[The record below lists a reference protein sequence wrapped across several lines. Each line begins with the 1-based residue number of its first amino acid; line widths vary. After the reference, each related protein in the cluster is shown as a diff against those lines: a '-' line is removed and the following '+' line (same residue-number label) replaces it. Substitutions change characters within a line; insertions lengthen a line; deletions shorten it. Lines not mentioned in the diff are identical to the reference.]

1 MAMATEGSAVETLQ
15 RELACSICLEYFQDP
30 VSIQCGHN
38 FCRAC
43 ISQCWEGSGRN
54 FSCPQCRKTARKRNF
69 RPNRELARVIEIA
82 KGLSFQAATGSGRC
96 EKHQE
101 ALKLFCEEDQTPI
114 CVVCREAQAHR
125 AHPVVPIEEAGLD
138 YKEQIQTRLQT
149 LKEER
154 AKLLGF
160 KETEE
165 GRCQQ
170 HLKQT
175 QAERQKIVSLF
186 QQLHQT
192 LEEKERLLLVR
203 LKELDKMV
211 VRIQNE
217 NVTKLSEEISFLSEQ
232 ISEMEQKC
240 QQAANEFPQDVRSTL
255 SRCKKGKSQHPVEIP
270 LELEEFLNEFSQG
283 NSVRK
288 TLKESKVNVTLDPGT
303 AHPELTVS
311 EDRRSVRWGD
321 KPWQVP
327 DNPKRF
333 YAQPCVLGCEGF
345 TSGRHYWEVEVG
357 DGGCWAVGVA
367 RESVRRKEEISHSPE
382 EGIWILCHC
391 VGEYWAQTSPLTT
404 LYLSW
409 DPRRIGV
416 LLDYEVGRVSFF
428 DADNEKPIFT
438 FPPASF
444 GRERVR
450 PWFRLC
456 GEDMLLRLC
465 P

>member
-1 MAMATEGSAVETLQ
+1 MATESSGVETLQ

-43 ISQCWEGSGRN
+43 ITKCWEGSVRN

-69 RPNRELARVIEIA
+69 RPNRELASVIEIA
-82 KGLSFQAATGSGRC
+82 KGLSLQAAKGLGRC

-101 ALKLFCEEDQTPI
+101 ALKLFCEEDQTRI
-114 CVVCREAQAHR
+114 CLVCRESQAHR
-125 AHPVVPIEEAGLD
+125 AHTVVPIEEAGLD
-138 YKEQIQTRLQT
+138 YKEQIQTHLRT
-149 LKEER
+149 LKEDRE
-154 AKLLGF
+154 KLLGF
-160 KETEE
+160 KKSEE

-175 QAERQKIVSLF
+175 QAERQKIGSLF
-186 QQLHQT
+186 QQLHQM

-203 LKELDKMV
+203 LKELDKTI
-211 VRIQNE
+211 VRLQNE
-217 NVTKLSEEISFLSEQ
+217 NVTKLSKEISHLSEQ
-232 ISEMEQKC
+232 ISEMERKC
-240 QQAANEFPQDVRSTL
+240 QQAATEFPQGVRSTL
-255 SRCKKGKSQHPVEIP
+255 SRCKKGKSQQQVEIP
-270 LELEEFLNEFSQG
+270 LELEEFLSEFSQG

-288 TLKESKVNVTLDPGT
+288 TLKESKVNVTLDPDT
-303 AHPELTVS
+303 ADPELTVS
-311 EDRRSVRWGD
+311 EDRKSVRWGD
-321 KPWQVP
+321 TQRKVA

-333 YAQPCVLGCEGF
+333 DTQPCVLGCEGF

-367 RESVRRKEEISHSPE
+367 RESVRWKEEISHNPE
-382 EGIWILCHC
+382 GGIWILSQC

-409 DPRRIGV
+409 DPRRIGL
-416 LLDYEVGRVSFF
+416 LLDYDMGRVSFF

-444 GRERVR
+444 GGERVR

-456 GEDMLLRLC
+456 GEDMLLQLC

>member
-1 MAMATEGSAVETLQ
+1 MATESSGVETLQ

-43 ISQCWEGSGRN
+43 ISQCWEGSVRN

-82 KGLSFQAATGSGRC
+82 KGLSFQAAKGLGRC

-101 ALKLFCEEDQTPI
+101 ALKLFGEEDQPPI
-114 CVVCREAQAHR
+114 CVVCRESQAHR
-125 AHPVVPIEEAGLD
+125 AHTVVPIEEAGLD
-138 YKEQIQTRLQT
+138 YKVR
-149 LKEER
+149 
-154 AKLLGF
+154 KLWLGLESSCLF
-160 KETEE
+160 
-165 GRCQQ
+165 
-170 HLKQT
+170 LFVLI
-175 QAERQKIVSLF
+175 ALQKIVSLF

-203 LKELDKMV
+203 LQELDKTI

-217 NVTKLSEEISFLSEQ
+217 NVTKLSEEISRLSEQ
-232 ISEMEQKC
+232 INEMERKC
-240 QQAANEFPQDVRSTL
+240 QQAANEFPQVRTPISAAKW
-255 SRCKKGKSQHPVEIP
+255 RWG
-270 LELEEFLNEFSQG
+270 FLLLCIN
-283 NSVRK
+283 
-288 TLKESKVNVTLDPGT
+288 LDLNVTLDPDT

-321 KPWQVP
+321 TRRRVP

-333 YAQPCVLGCEGF
+333 DAEPCVLGCEGF
-345 TSGRHYWEVEVG
+345 TSGRHYWEVDVG
-357 DGGCWAVGVA
+357 DGGYWAMGVA
-367 RESVRRKEEISHSPE
+367 RESVRRKEEISHSHE
-382 EGIWILCHC
+382 AGIWVLCQC
-391 VGEYWAQTSPLTT
+391 VGEYWAPTSPLTT

-438 FPPASF
+438 FPPKTF
-444 GRERVR
+444 PVYT
-450 PWFRLC
+450 
-456 GEDMLLRLC
+456 
-465 P
+465 

>member
-1 MAMATEGSAVETLQ
+1 MAAESSVVETLQ
-15 RELACSICLEYFQDP
+15 RELTCSICLEYFQDP
-30 VSIQCGHN
+30 VSVQCGHN
-38 FCRAC
+38 FCRGC
-43 ISQCWEGSGRN
+43 ISQCWEGSVRN

-69 RPNRELARVIEIA
+69 RPNRELARVIELA
-82 KGLSFQAATGSGRC
+82 KGLSFQAAKGSGGC

-114 CVVCREAQAHR
+114 CVVCRESQAHR
-125 AHPVVPIEEAGLD
+125 DHTVVPIEEAGLD
-138 YKEQIQTRLQT
+138 CKEQIQTSLRT

-175 QAERQKIVSLF
+175 QAERQKIVSVF
-186 QQLHQT
+186 QQLHQV
-192 LEEKERLLLVR
+192 LEEQERLLLVR
-203 LKELDKMV
+203 LKELDKTI

-217 NVTKLSEEISFLSEQ
+217 NVAKLSKEICRLGEQ

-240 QQAANEFPQDVRSTL
+240 RQAANEFPQDVRSAL
-255 SRCKKGKSQHPVEIP
+255 SRCKKGKSQQQMEIP
-270 LELEEFLNEFSQG
+270 LELEEFLSEFSQG

-288 TLKESKVNVTLDPGT
+288 TLKESKVNVTLDPDT

-321 KPWQVP
+321 TQQRVP

-333 YAQPCVLGCEGF
+333 DAEPCVLACEGF

-357 DGGCWAVGVA
+357 DGESWAVGVA
-367 RESVRRKEEISHSPE
+367 RESVRRKEETSCSPE
-382 EGIWILCHC
+382 GGIWILCQC

-404 LYLSW
+404 LFLSW

-416 LLDYEVGRVSFF
+416 LLDYELGRVSFF

-444 GRERVR
+444 GGEKVH
-450 PWFRLC
+450 PWFRLRA
-456 GEDMLLRLC
+456 EDMLLRLC

>member
-1 MAMATEGSAVETLQ
+1 MLQ
-15 RELACSICLEYFQDP
+15 RKKINTLPRTSHVPLP
-30 VSIQCGHN
+30 
-38 FCRAC
+38 
-43 ISQCWEGSGRN
+43 RN
-54 FSCPQCRKTARKRNF
+54 NSRPDCRKEG
-69 RPNRELARVIEIA
+69 REKLL
-82 KGLSFQAATGSGRC
+82 G
-96 EKHQE
+96 
-101 ALKLFCEEDQTPI
+101 LKLT
-114 CVVCREAQAHR
+114 RER
-125 AHPVVPIEEAGLD
+125 RSPEYL
-138 YKEQIQTRLQT
+138 EQIQTRLQT
-149 LKEER
+149 LKKER

-160 KETEE
+160 KETEK
-165 GRCQQ
+165 GRCQE

-203 LKELDKMV
+203 LQELDKTI

-217 NVTKLSEEISFLSEQ
+217 NVTKLSEEISRLSEQ
-232 ISEMEQKC
+232 INEMERKC

-255 SRCKKGKSQHPVEIP
+255 SRCKKGKSQQQVEIP
-270 LELEEFLNEFSQG
+270 LELEEFLSEFSQG

-288 TLKESKVNVTLDPGT
+288 TLKESKVNVTLDPDT

-321 KPWQVP
+321 TRRRVP

-333 YAQPCVLGCEGF
+333 DAEPCVLGCEGF
-345 TSGRHYWEVEVG
+345 TSGRHYWEVDVG
-357 DGGCWAVGVA
+357 DGGYWAMGVA
-367 RESVRRKEEISHSPE
+367 RESVRRKEEISHSHE
-382 EGIWILCHC
+382 AGIWVLCQC
-391 VGEYWAQTSPLTT
+391 VGEYWAPTSPLTT

-444 GRERVR
+444 GGERVC
-450 PWFRLC
+450 PWFHLC
-456 GEDMLLRLC
+456 GEDMQLQLC

>member
-1 MAMATEGSAVETLQ
+1 MFSGVETLQ

-43 ISQCWEGSGRN
+43 ISQCWEGSVRN

-82 KGLSFQAATGSGRC
+82 KGLSFQAAKGLGRC

-101 ALKLFCEEDQTPI
+101 ALKLFCEDDQTPI
-114 CVVCREAQAHR
+114 CVVCRESQAHR
-125 AHPVVPIEEAGLD
+125 AHTVVPIEEAGLD
-138 YKEQIQTRLQT
+138 YKVRKLW
-149 LKEER
+149 LGLER
-154 AKLLGF
+154 GWKAPG
-160 KETEE
+160 TVA
-165 GRCQQ
+165 RS
-170 HLKQT
+170 
-175 QAERQKIVSLF
+175 VSLYVPF
-186 QQLHQT
+186 P
-192 LEEKERLLLVR
+192 
-203 LKELDKMV
+203 ELDCGSDS
-211 VRIQNE
+211 
-217 NVTKLSEEISFLSEQ
+217 L
-232 ISEMEQKC
+232 
-240 QQAANEFPQDVRSTL
+240 
-255 SRCKKGKSQHPVEIP
+255 P
-270 LELEEFLNEFSQG
+270 L
-283 NSVRK
+283 
-288 TLKESKVNVTLDPGT
+288 NVTLDPDT

-321 KPWQVP
+321 TRRRVP

-333 YAQPCVLGCEGF
+333 DAEPCVLGCEGF

-357 DGGCWAVGVA
+357 DGGYWAMGVA
-367 RESVRRKEEISHSPE
+367 RESVRRKEEISHSHE
-382 EGIWILCHC
+382 AGIWILCQC
-391 VGEYWAQTSPLTT
+391 VDEYWAQTSPLTT

-444 GRERVR
+444 GGERVH
-450 PWFRLC
+450 PWFHLC
-456 GEDMLLRLC
+456 GEDMQLQLC

>member
-1 MAMATEGSAVETLQ
+1 MATESSGVETLQ

-43 ISQCWEGSGRN
+43 ISQCWAGLVRN

-82 KGLSFQAATGSGRC
+82 KGLSFQAAKGLGRC

-101 ALKLFCEEDQTPI
+101 ALKLFGEEDETPI
-114 CVVCREAQAHR
+114 CVVCRVSQAHR
-125 AHPVVPIEEAGLD
+125 AHTVVPIEEAGLD
-138 YKEQIQTRLQT
+138 YKEQIQTRLQ
-149 LKEER
+149 EER

-160 KETEE
+160 KETEK

-186 QQLHQT
+186 QQLHQM

-203 LKELDKMV
+203 LKELDKTI

-217 NVTKLSEEISFLSEQ
+217 NVTKLSEEISRLSEQ
-232 ISEMEQKC
+232 ISEMERKC

-255 SRCKKGKSQHPVEIP
+255 SRCKKGKSQQQVEMP
-270 LELEEFLNEFSQG
+270 LELEEFLSEFSQG

-288 TLKESKVNVTLDPGT
+288 TLKESKVNVTLDPDT

-321 KPWQVP
+321 TQRRVP

-333 YAQPCVLGCEGF
+333 DAEPCVLGCEGF
-345 TSGRHYWEVEVG
+345 TSGRHYWEVDVG
-357 DGGCWAVGVA
+357 HGGYWAMGVA
-367 RESVRRKEEISHSPE
+367 RESVRRKEEISHSHE
-382 EGIWILCHC
+382 AGIWVLCQC
-391 VGEYWAQTSPLTT
+391 VDEYWAPTSPLTT

-444 GRERVR
+444 GGERVR
-450 PWFRLC
+450 PWFCLC
-456 GEDMLLRLC
+456 GEDMQLQLC